1 MTCWLDYIVYNQ
13 WEWVGMYNQ
22 WHLPYSN
29 DTQQFFIIF
38 PLYCTNFFV
47 LVIQIENVILSIA
60 VTTWLF
66 PKITTT
72 TWLKN
77 WSDFWGRKVQS
88 LYCICLVTDVCTSQQ
103 QEQKAFEKGHST
115 LAAQKI
121 VGEAIYIGRQGW
133 CRVKSW
139 SEKCIAAWMGT
150 RRATGGKMSRLPAH
164 YATIDPRSVAPIV
177 E

>member
-1 MTCWLDYIVYNQ
+1 MSR
-13 WEWVGMYNQ
+13 YNQ
-22 WHLPYSN
+22 WHLPCSN
-29 DTQQFFIIF
+29 DTQQF
-38 PLYCTNFFV
+38 LLLTFFV
-47 LVIQIENVILSIA
+47 VIQIENVILSIA

-66 PKITTT
+66 PKITTTT

>member
-13 WEWVGMYNQ
+13 WEWVGITNDIYLAAMT
-22 WHLPYSN
+22 LSN
-29 DTQQFFIIF
+29 FSLFSLFTA
-38 PLYCTNFFV
+38 NFFCV
-47 LVIQIENVILSIA
+47 VIQIENVILSIA

-88 LYCICLVTDVCTSQQ
+88 LYCICLVTDVCTSQQQQ